1 MGRVRLDQEGA
12 SPLVLGD
19 EFTIGR
25 DDANTLALPDDAALS
40 RRHATISATPDGY
53 FLSDAGSRNGT
64 RLERDGASQRVDRNV
79 ALRTGDVIVLGDTRL
94 IVEDASRDETG
105 TRILDPQLTNV
116 PGATRVGRVLPG
128 VPPGEDPSQR
138 QPAQPGAADPGT
150 QEEAPRRRPSLFRRL
165 LRRGG

>member
-12 SPLVLGD
+12 PPLVLGD

-25 DDANTLALPDDAALS
+25 ADANTLALPDDAALS

-53 FLSDAGSRNGT
+53 ALRDAGSRNGT
-64 RLERDGASQRVDRNV
+64 RLERDGASQRIDAKV
-79 ALRTGDVIVLGDTRL
+79 ALQTGDVIVLGDTRL
-94 IVEDASRDETG
+94 IVEDASRDDAG

-128 VPPGEDPSQR
+128 VPPDEDPSQR
-138 QPAQPGAADPGT
+138 QPAPLRAADPGT
-150 QEEAPRRRPSLFRRL
+150 QDEAPKRRPSFFRRL

>member
-79 ALRTGDVIVLGDTRL
+79 ALRTGDVIALGDTRL

-128 VPPGEDPSQR
+128 VPPGENPPQR
-138 QPAQPGAADPGT
+138 QPAQSGAADTGT
-150 QEEAPRRRPSLFRRL
+150 QDEAPRRRPSLIRRL

>member
-40 RRHATISATPDGY
+40 RRHATISATADGY
-53 FLSDAGSRNGT
+53 FLSDDGSRNGT

-79 ALRTGDVIVLGDTRL
+79 ALRTGDVIALGDTRL

-128 VPPGEDPSQR
+128 VPPSQR

>member
-1 MGRVRLDQEGA
+1 VGRVRLDQEGA

-40 RRHATISATPDGY
+40 RRHATISATADGY

-94 IVEDASRDETG
+94 IMEDATRDETG

-138 QPAQPGAADPGT
+138 QPAQPGAADTGT
-150 QEEAPRRRPSLFRRL
+150 QEEAPRHRPSLFRRL

>member
-40 RRHATISATPDGY
+40 RRHATISATADGY

-64 RLERDGASQRVDRNV
+64 RLQRDGASQRVDRNV

-94 IVEDASRDETG
+94 IMEDATRDETG
-105 TRILDPQLTNV
+105 TRVLDPQLTNV

-128 VPPGEDPSQR
+128 VPPGEDRSQR
-138 QPAQPGAADPGT
+138 QPVQPGAADPGT
-150 QEEAPRRRPSLFRRL
+150 EEEAPRRRPSLFRRL